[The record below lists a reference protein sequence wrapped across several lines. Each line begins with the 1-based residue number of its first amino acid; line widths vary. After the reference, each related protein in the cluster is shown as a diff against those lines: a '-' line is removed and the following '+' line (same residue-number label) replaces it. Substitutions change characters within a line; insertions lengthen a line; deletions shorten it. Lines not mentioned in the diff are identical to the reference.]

1 MVHIGGIK
9 RNLAIDVNRRDI
21 DIFFSSVDSHTTF
34 KPPLWVCMYMYI
46 YIYIWKHSI
55 ISYNMLKYNI
65 NILQ

>member
-46 YIYIWKHSI
+46 YTYE
-55 ISYNMLKYNI
+55 NI
-65 NILQ
+65 V